1 MLRTPLGSDPPAR
14 IPWRRILYERQPYR
28 DNHYDPDKFFD
39 QLSILAHD
47 QLPKYSFSDAIQF
60 ASLLAQQFSAVTFFL
75 TIYQFILSGQVSLE
89 ALCLLD
95 LVALVAGSAVYFV
108 LLPTPSLRLQQGL
121 EFARV
126 SVLFFICLRLAS
138 PVVRT
143 LTSSVSEDSIYA
155 ASIVLCLVHLMSHD
169 YRHNQSVPAVSSGA
183 PGPLKAESQS
193 VDPLSS
199 SASSSDAARAAPP
212 GESLPKVQRAESSR
226 SVRQRSRAAMVS
238 LSTAMFTAMMLAS
251 RLQSASM
258 VVAFVIFAVITFT
271 LFPMVCRILRDR
283 LRSVQFVLALT
294 QWAVTSRLVWI
305 LETSVFSAD
314 ATALADKVSATAP
327 ADGSASV
334 VRVAAG
340 QHTLFV
346 IYQTF
351 VVLLWLVGPSVFLI
365 LRRKKQILRGPWDIP
380 RID

>member
-1 MLRTPLGSDPPAR
+1 MFRAPVGSDPPAR
-14 IPWRRILYERQPYR
+14 IPWRRVLYERQPYR

-39 QLSILAHD
+39 QLSILVHD
-47 QLPKYSFSDAIQF
+47 QLPKYSFSDAIQY

-95 LVALVAGSAVYFV
+95 LVALVAGSSVYFI

-155 ASIVLCLVHLMSHD
+155 ASIVLCLVHLVSHD
-169 YRHNQSVPAVSSGA
+169 YRRNQSVPAASSGTL
-183 PGPLKAESQS
+183 GSSKSDS
-193 VDPLSS
+193 PLSDS
-199 SASSSDAARAAPP
+199 VPAGILPLDAARVAQS
-212 GESLPKVQRAESSR
+212 GEQQRPESSR
-226 SVRQRSRAAMVS
+226 VVRQRSRAAMLS

-283 LRSVQFVLALT
+283 LRIFQFVLALT
-294 QWAVTSRLVWI
+294 QWTITSRLVWI
-305 LETSVFSAD
+305 LETSVFDVAG
-314 ATALADKVSATAP
+314 TTLGETMP
-327 ADGSASV
+327 AMTSSTGASV
-334 VRVAAG
+334 VGG

-346 IYQTF
+346 IYQTI